1 MKSIVVKT
9 SIVLFVVVSFCG
21 CDPAQQLVNMFNCK
35 FERESINNFR
45 FAGVE
50 FDKFKNFSD
59 IGVVDVAKITLALA
73 SKTAP
78 ITFDMNLIGTNP
90 NKTSAGVEQFKWI
103 FLLEGNELLNGNVL
117 EKFSIPA
124 EGSSSLPPIA
134 INFDA
139 WSFLENKTP
148 QSLFNLYQ
156 NITGKNAS
164 GTSNASLKIR
174 PTINGVE
181 FPNYITVN

>member
-9 SIVLFVVVSFCG
+9 SIMLFVVVSFCG
-21 CDPAQQLVNMFNCK
+21 CERAQQLVNMFNCK

-45 FAGVE
+45 FAGVN
-50 FDKFKNFSD
+50 FDKISSAD
-59 IGVVDVAKITLALA
+59 LLAITFALA
-73 SKTAP
+73 KKTAP

-124 EGSSSLPPIA
+124 GGSSSLPPIV

-139 WSFLENKTP
+139 WKFLNGNTNLELAK
-148 QSLFNLYQ
+148 SLFNLYQ

-174 PTINGVE
+174 PTINGME
-181 FPNYITVN
+181 FPNYITIN